1 MLASGSGPPRTYTCG
16 KPSLIVGLD
25 QEVIGMNTE
34 ERFYQL
40 LVRLKN
46 DEPVYTSEPEHISAL
61 RRPKPTPQLRSWAI
75 RIMESPMFY
84 KGGLRGKKL
93 PVAGKIEYKS
103 IPIQDLESLVMLLAS
118 DLDRH
123 ATGKLG
129 RVALKAPYDRVLKD
143 FDEIISLAMVASDY
157 LLKKRI
163 LTARKKLYELRE
175 KIPPF
180 FREPDIIYL
189 VDLRIETF
197 VPDAKVS
204 ETSRATELL
213 LTHLGLPVKR
223 ETARRRRYR
232 VSKKDY

>member
-1 MLASGSGPPRTYTCG
+1 
-16 KPSLIVGLD
+16 
-25 QEVIGMNTE
+25 MNPE
-34 ERFYQL
+34 EKFSQL
-40 LVRLKN
+40 LDRLKN
-46 DEPVYTSEPEHISAL
+46 DEPVYTTEPDHISAL
-61 RRPKPTPQLRSWAI
+61 RRPAPTPQLRSWAI

-84 KGGLRGKKL
+84 KAGLRGKKL
-93 PVAGKIEYKS
+93 PVAGKIEYIS

-118 DLDRH
+118 DLDKH

-189 VDLRIETF
+189 VDLRLDTF

-232 VSKKDY
+232 EKARDD

>member
-1 MLASGSGPPRTYTCG
+1 
-16 KPSLIVGLD
+16 
-25 QEVIGMNTE
+25 MNPE
-34 ERFYQL
+34 EKFSQL
-40 LVRLKN
+40 LDRLKN
-46 DEPVYTSEPEHISAL
+46 DEPVYTTEPEHLSAL
-61 RRPKPTPQLRSWAI
+61 RRPAPTPQLRSWAI

-103 IPIQDLESLVMLLAS
+103 IPIQDLESLVMLQAS
-118 DLDRH
+118 DLARH

-129 RVALKAPYDRVLKD
+129 RVDLKVPYDRVLKD
-143 FDEIISLAMVASDY
+143 FDEIISLAMVAGDY

-175 KIPPF
+175 KIPPYL
-180 FREPDIIYL
+180 RKPDIIYL
-189 VDLRIETF
+189 VGLRLDTF
-197 VPDAKVS
+197 VLGAKVS

-213 LTHLGLPVKR
+213 LTHLGLSVKR

-232 VSKKDY
+232 EKTSDD

>member
-1 MLASGSGPPRTYTCG
+1 
-16 KPSLIVGLD
+16 LD
-25 QEVIGMNTE
+25 EEEVVMNPE
-34 ERFYQL
+34 EKFSQL
-40 LVRLKN
+40 LDRLKN
-46 DEPVYTSEPEHISAL
+46 DEPVYTTKPEHISAL
-61 RRPKPTPQLRSWAI
+61 RRPAPTPQLRSWAI

-143 FDEIISLAMVASDY
+143 CDEIISLAMVASDY

-189 VDLRIETF
+189 VDLRLDTF
-197 VPDAKVS
+197 VPEGKVS

-232 VSKKDY
+232 EKARDD